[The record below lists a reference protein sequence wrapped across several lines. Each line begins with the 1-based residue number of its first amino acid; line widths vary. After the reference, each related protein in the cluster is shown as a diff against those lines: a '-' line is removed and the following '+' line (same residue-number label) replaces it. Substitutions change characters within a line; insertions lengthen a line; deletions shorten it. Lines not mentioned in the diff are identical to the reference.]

1 MPTTQSQ
8 SSYQDLQAKYETQET
23 PESIILHVH
32 IPDGFKREDIGA
44 KIEYDLGRVRVH
56 GDRSLGNN
64 KRARF
69 NVLYEVP
76 EYCDINKIRG
86 KYDGKSVTITIATI
100 PEKVPTKQKPQET
113 EPSQE
118 EGAPTHDDQDKTV
131 ASDQVPKEEATPP
144 KATQES
150 MHQKGQEGVPQNATT
165 TKVENE
171 KQVGDHETSAT
182 PKDTQESKPQKG
194 QEEIPPKDQVTKV
207 ESEKQVGDHETSAT
221 PKDTQESKPQKGQ
234 EEIPPKDQVT
244 KVESEKQVGDHE
256 TSATPKDTQES
267 KSQKGQEE
275 IPPKDEITKVESK
288 KQVDHEASSSTPPE
302 ETVESMPQKGQEAI
316 TPKATLAKD
325 AKLQAE
331 EKFEG
336 ETVDE
341 NEENQKV
348 IGKNETED
356 HLESGK
362 SHEKG
367 VVDDS
372 SATKKEGKEES
383 KGLDTYEGEKGRE
396 RNGKIVNDGVEKKS
410 ENKKD
415 IHESTTRTRIK
426 EVAASASQAM
436 TSLVKR
442 FNDED
447 NQKIIYM
454 GAAVLVVAL
463 GVYATY
469 KLRSRRP

>member
-221 PKDTQESKPQKGQ
+221 PKDTQESKPQK
-234 EEIPPKDQVT
+234 
-244 KVESEKQVGDHE
+244 
-256 TSATPKDTQES
+256 
-267 KSQKGQEE
+267 
-275 IPPKDEITKVESK
+275 
-288 KQVDHEASSSTPPE
+288 
-302 ETVESMPQKGQEAI
+302 
-316 TPKATLAKD
+316 
-325 AKLQAE
+325 E